1 MGAKYPPPP
10 ENTVVKVVVQADVDK
25 IIIKNNLERLHPQTD
40 SSPFHRS
47 KVRQCPHEV
56 VSNQVPLVQPQ

>member
-10 ENTVVKVVVQADVDK
+10 ENTKVKIVVQADVDK
-25 IIIKNNLERLHPQTD
+25 IKNNLERLRPQTD